1 MTIST
6 RLLAIVAFL
15 FGIASHSAAVA
26 QTAFVNVSVAPMDGR
41 DILENQ
47 TVVVDGDRVVSIA
60 DASEI
65 NVPDGATIIDG
76 AGKFL
81 IPGLAEMHGHIPP
94 LSQGE
99 QAVNDTLFLYLSN
112 GVTTVR
118 GMLGSDG
125 QLSLREDAIS
135 GARLSPTLYLA
146 GPSFNGNSIS
156 SPAQAEARVKAQA
169 EEGWDLLKVH
179 PGLTKA
185 EYDAMATAAN
195 AIGIDFGGHVPQDV
209 GLLHALD
216 AGQRTF
222 DHIDGYIALLNGADA
237 LIDNAALRDIAR
249 KTKDAGAGIVPTSAL
264 WLSLIGAGDKEAL
277 FNLPELQYMPA
288 SVVAGWKQRANAAA
302 PTDASI
308 HKENRRRLLK
318 VLQEEGVEILFG
330 TDAPQVFSVPGFS
343 VHLEAAEM
351 RAAGLTPEEILMSAT
366 ANVGAYFTDKDMF
379 GVIAPGARADL
390 VLLNGDPLSDIDN
403 LRTPAGVMV
412 RGRWLSREE
421 IDAELAAIA
430 ERRAK

>member
-1 MTIST
+1 MTFSA
-6 RLLAIVAFL
+6 RLLAFVAFL
-15 FGIASHSAAVA
+15 FGFAASGAAA
-26 QTAFVNVSVAPMDGR
+26 QTAIINVSVAPMDGR
-41 DILENQ
+41 GVLENQ
-47 TVVVDGDRVVSIA
+47 TVVVNGDRIVSIDDARDA
-60 DASEI
+60 DA
-65 NVPDGATIIDG
+65 PDGATIIDG

-125 QLSLREDAIS
+125 QLSLRDDAVS

-156 SPAQAEARVKAQA
+156 SPKQAEDRVNRQA
-169 EEGWDLLKVH
+169 DEGWDLLKVH

-185 EYDAMATAAN
+185 EYDAMATTAN

-209 GLLHALD
+209 GLLHALA

-222 DHIDGYIALLNGADA
+222 DHIDGYISVLNGTDA
-237 LIDNAALRDIAR
+237 LIDHDAIRDIAR
-249 KTKDAGAGIVPTSAL
+249 KTKNARAGIVPTSAL
-264 WLSLIGAGDKEAL
+264 WVSLIGAGDKEAL

-288 SVVAGWKQRANAAA
+288 SVVAGWKQRANAAEA
-302 PTDASI
+302 TDASI

-343 VHLEAAEM
+343 IHLEAEEM
-351 RAAGLTPEEILMSAT
+351 RAAGLTPEEILLSAT
-366 ANVGAYFTDKDMF
+366 ANVGAYFKDKDSF
-379 GVIAPGARADL
+379 GVITPGARADL
-390 VLLNGDPLSDIDN
+390 VLLNGNPLSNLDN

-421 IDAELAAIA
+421 IDAELKAIA
-430 ERRAK
+430 ERRAE

>member
-1 MTIST
+1 MSIQA
-6 RLLAIVAFL
+6 RLLAIAAFIIG
-15 FGIASHSAAVA
+15 FVSNGAAA
-26 QTAFVNVSVAPMDGR
+26 QTAFINVSVAPMDGR
-41 DILENQ
+41 GTLENQ
-47 TVVVDGDRVVSIA
+47 TVVVDGDRIISVGEATDIRPS
-60 DASEI
+60 
-65 NVPDGATIIDG
+65 NGATIIDG
-76 AGKFL
+76 AGRFL

-125 QLSLREDAIS
+125 QLSLREDAES

-146 GPSFNGNSIS
+146 GPSFNGNSIT
-156 SPAQAEARVKAQA
+156 SPTQAEDRVKRQA

-185 EYDAMATAAN
+185 EYDAMASTAN
-195 AIGIDFGGHVPQDV
+195 AIGIDFGGHVPSDV
-209 GLLHALD
+209 GLLHALA

-237 LIDNAALRDIAR
+237 PIDDAAIRDIAR
-249 KTKDAGAGIVPTSAL
+249 QTKAAGAGIVPTSAL
-264 WLSLIGAGDKEAL
+264 WVSLIGAGDKEAL
-277 FNLPELQYMPA
+277 FNLPELKYMPA
-288 SVVAGWKQRANAAA
+288 GVVAGWKRRANAAA
-302 PTDASI
+302 PAGASI

-318 VLQEEGVEILFG
+318 VMQEEGVEILFG

-343 VHLEAAEM
+343 IHLEAEEM
-351 RAAGLTPEEILMSAT
+351 RAAGLSPQEILMSAT
-366 ANVGAYFTDKDMF
+366 ANVGAYFKDKDTF

-390 VLLNGDPLSDIDN
+390 VLLNGDPLSDLSN
-403 LRTPAGVMV
+403 LKSPAGVMV
-412 RGRWLSREE
+412 RGRWLSREM

-430 ERRAK
+430 ERRTE